1 MSINKKQASN
11 SQGNRALQL
20 FIDRHH
26 LIKHFAEYINNDPV
40 TEKILYFYGDGGNG
54 KSLLLKFLRTRCCNL
69 FHKQRW
75 QEILFDKD
83 LEKLASRIYSP
94 CSN

>member
-1 MSINKKQASN
+1 MTINKKKASN

-26 LIKHFAEYINNDPV
+26 LIKHFAEYINNEPV

-54 KSLLLKFLRTRCCNL
+54 KSLLLKYLRKNCCNR
-69 FHKQRW
+69 FKK
-75 QEILFDKD
+75 EIWH
-83 LEKLASRIYSP
+83 Y
-94 CSN
+94 

>member
-1 MSINKKQASN
+1 MSINQKKASN
-11 SQGNRALQL
+11 YQGNRALQL

-54 KSLLLKFLRTRCCNL
+54 KSLLLKIFKDKMFAIDLI
-69 FHKQRW
+69 KKIW
-75 QEILFDKD
+75 QQNNTSKRFKTI
-83 LEKLASRIYSP
+83 S
-94 CSN
+94 